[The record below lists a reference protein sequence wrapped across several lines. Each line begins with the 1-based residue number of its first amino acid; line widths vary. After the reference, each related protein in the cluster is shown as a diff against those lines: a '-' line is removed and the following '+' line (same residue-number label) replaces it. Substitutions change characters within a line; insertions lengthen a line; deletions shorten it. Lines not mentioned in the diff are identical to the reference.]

1 MGKPVNLQG
10 VRAARDAAKRVGG
23 TKPADREPSQTLRER
38 LPETCPVIPL
48 GKDEGTRY
56 YLDADCQL
64 RALADKEHSRLGI
77 LGLFGNDHGL
87 LYEYFPRYNKEG
99 ETTGWRPEQAAE
111 MLIGACSAKGV
122 WDATER
128 ERGRGAWLGENG
140 ELVLHTGNTVMSFP
154 CSSRSWDDH
163 QSGPAG
169 LVGHYVYSR
178 GGAIGAPYHAAVQG
192 GSHGAAGELL
202 ELLGT
207 WNWRRP
213 DIDPVLLLGWI
224 GAAMVGGA
232 LKWRPMAWMTGDR
245 GSGKSMLQE
254 LIKQLFAGGIIQT
267 ADSTPAGL
275 WQALRHQTLPVA
287 FDELEAEE
295 DPRRAIAVVKLAR
308 TASSG
313 ALMLRGGADH
323 KGTEF
328 VVRSS
333 FLFSSILIPPLT
345 PQDRSRITVL
355 ELQDLTIGA
364 EAPVLDPRAIGR
376 LGSQLRRRM
385 VDGWSRMAAT
395 LDRYQGALKQAGH
408 TARSADQI
416 GTLLMCADL
425 LLYDDAEDNDGVALW
440 TRQFSVEE
448 QDESD
453 DATRDHTRCLQHLAS
468 ATIDPHRNGGQR
480 SVAEW
485 IRIAAKIDEGDDL
498 EAARILGRCGIKV
511 LHEKPR
517 VVAIAN
523 YHQGLAELYRGTHWA
538 GRSSTQGVWVKALRR
553 LPGAFGWPKSLYFAG
568 VTAKAT
574 VVPIDVVVP
583 PDSVSS
589 MRLPL

>member
-1 MGKPVNLQG
+1 MGKPVNLSG
-10 VRAARDAAKRVGG
+10 VRAARDAAKRVV
-23 TKPADREPSQTLRER
+23 PAKDEQQAPPKGA
-38 LPETCPVIPL
+38 LPEDCPVVPL

-77 LGLFGNDHGL
+77 LGLFGNDHAL
-87 LYEYFPRYNKEG
+87 LYKYWPRCDKNG
-99 ETTGWRPEQAAE
+99 FTTGWRPELAAE
-111 MLIGACSAKGV
+111 MLIGACSLKGV
-122 WDATER
+122 WDSTER

-140 ELVLHTGNTVMSFP
+140 ELVLHTGSTVMSFP
-154 CSSRSWDDH
+154 HTAHAWRDH
-163 QSGPAG
+163 QASPAG
-169 LVGHYVYSR
+169 LVGYFVYSR
-178 GGAIGAPYHAAVQG
+178 GGAIGAPSHEAVAG
-192 GSHGAAGELL
+192 GAHGAAGELL
-202 ELLGT
+202 DLLAT
-207 WNWRRP
+207 WQWRRP
-213 DIDPVLLLGWI
+213 DIDAVLLLGWI

-232 LKWRPMAWMTGDR
+232 LKWRPMAWLTGDR

-355 ELQDLTIGA
+355 ELEDLPIGA
-364 EAPVLDPRAIGR
+364 EAPVLEAKAIGR
-376 LGSQLRRRM
+376 LGAQLRRRM
-385 VDGWSRMAAT
+385 VDGWSRMSAT
-395 LDRYQGALKQAGH
+395 LDRYQSALKNAGH

-425 LLYDDAEDNDGVALW
+425 LLYDDAEDNDGVEQW
-440 TRQFSVEE
+440 CGKFSVAEYD
-448 QDESD
+448 QSD
-453 DATRDHTRCLQHLAS
+453 DATRDHTRCLQHLLS

-485 IRIAAKIDEGDDL
+485 IRIAAKIDDGDDA
-498 EAARILGRCGIKV
+498 EAGRVLGRCGIKV
-511 LHEKPR
+511 VNDKPR
-517 VVAIAN
+517 VVVVAN
-523 YHQGLAELYRGTHWA
+523 YHQGLADLYGGTHWA
-538 GRSSTQGVWVKALRR
+538 GRSSTQGVWVQALRR
-553 LPGAFGWPKSLYFAG
+553 LRGASGYTKAVWFAG
-568 VTAKAT
+568 VVTKAT
-574 VVPIDVVVP
+574 AIPIDVVVP
-583 PDSVSS
+583 PESISS